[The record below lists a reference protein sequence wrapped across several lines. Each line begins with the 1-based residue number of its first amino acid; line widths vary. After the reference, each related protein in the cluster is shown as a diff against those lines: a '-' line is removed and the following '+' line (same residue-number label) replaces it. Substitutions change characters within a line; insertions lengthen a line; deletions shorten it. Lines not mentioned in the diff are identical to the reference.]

1 MEKFVHVN
9 GFRTRYLEYEPG
21 NKNKSGNNFTDHIL
35 LIHGLGASADRWLDI
50 PEALSKSYHTLA
62 IDLLG
67 FGKSDTPNTVDYTI
81 RFFKDFVFEFMRKV
95 GIDHGKTCL
104 IGHSL
109 GGYIAA
115 EVAMENL
122 GLIDRLVLIDSSG
135 LLNGPTSLLEQYFHA
150 ALYPSFDNVKNVFQQ
165 MMANPSSLG
174 PALVNLFIF
183 RINMPNAK
191 YSFRSAYENS
201 VMTQIEPQ
209 RLKLLSK
216 VPTLLIWGRNDTL
229 IPIEYLELFRQ
240 SLTNAI
246 VEVIDNAGHAP
257 FSEKAAVVYE
267 VIRKFLT

>member
-1 MEKFVHVN
+1 
-9 GFRTRYLEYEPG
+9 
-21 NKNKSGNNFTDHIL
+21 
-35 LIHGLGASADRWLDI
+35 
-50 PEALSKSYHTLA
+50 
-62 IDLLG
+62 
-67 FGKSDTPNTVDYTI
+67 
-81 RFFKDFVFEFMRKV
+81 
-95 GIDHGKTCL
+95 
-104 IGHSL
+104 
-109 GGYIAA
+109 
-115 EVAMENL
+115 
-122 GLIDRLVLIDSSG
+122 
-135 LLNGPTSLLEQYFHA
+135 
-150 ALYPSFDNVKNVFQQ
+150 
-165 MMANPSSLG
+165 
-174 PALVNLFIF
+174 LVNLFIF

-201 VMTQIEPQ
+201 VMTKIEPQ